1 MSEMLNAGMSGQL
14 PWWAIYTRH
23 QHEKQV
29 AETLQVKGFEVL
41 LPLYESVRRW
51 KDRRKV
57 LSLPLF
63 PGYVFVRGGH
73 QRRLGILTTPGV
85 HMILSRGD
93 AAAVIPEDE
102 MQAICRSL
110 EAKVAVEPHPYL
122 NSGDRVRVTRGALQG
137 IEGILVRKKNLFRLV
152 LSVDMLAQS
161 VCMEI
166 DATDVELVSSATRV
180 NDNGQL
186 ERPRPEWAGYTLRP
200 ERLLS
205 ERDTLPVL
213 QRRVL

>member
-1 MSEMLNAGMSGQL
+1 MSEWLNAEITENS
-14 PWWAIYTRH
+14 PWWAIYARH

-29 AETLQVKGFEVL
+29 SETLQAKGFEVF

-57 LSLPLF
+57 LAMPLF
-63 PGYVFVRGGH
+63 PGYVFVRGTN

-93 AAAVIPEDE
+93 AAAVIPEE
-102 MQAICRSL
+102 EIHAIRRAL
-110 EAKVAVEPHPYL
+110 EAKFAVEPHPYL
-122 NSGDRVRVTRGALQG
+122 NCGDRVRVTRGALEG
-137 IEGILVRKKNLFRLV
+137 IEGILLRKKNIFRLV

-166 DATDVELVSSATRV
+166 DATDVELVSPAVVVSGPPQRESARAGWGSYTV
-180 NDNGQL
+180 
-186 ERPRPEWAGYTLRP
+186 RPETALR
-200 ERLLS
+200 
-205 ERDTLPVL
+205 VG
-213 QRRVL
+213 